1 MTKIFIDTNIFL
13 DMYRANLQSDISTL
27 LGFIFK
33 NKKYFIT
40 TEQSINEFTRNRVF
54 FVLCQISKI
63 TKKL

>member
-40 TEQSINEFTRNRVF
+40 TE
-54 FVLCQISKI
+54 
-63 TKKL
+63 

>member
-40 TEQSINEFTRNRVF
+40 TEQSINEFTRNRRSILEQALESF
-54 FVLCQISKI
+54 
-63 TKKL
+63 KKT